1 MITLLRTNSSHPD
14 FKSLVQHLDV
24 YLAEM
29 DGEAHNFYSQYNKID
44 NLKEVVLAYKNNEA
58 IACGAFKLYDTDI
71 VEIKRMYVNPI
82 CRGEGVASMVLM
94 ELEDWAKELG
104 FKQAVLETGSKYKD
118 AIALYLKNGYE
129 QIPNYGQYV
138 GSNLSTCFKKT
149 SL

>member
-1 MITLLRTNSSHPD
+1 M
-14 FKSLVQHLDV
+14 LVCSWK
-24 YLAEM
+24 
-29 DGEAHNFYSQYNKID
+29 GETQR
-44 NLKEVVLAYKNNEA
+44 KNNEA
-58 IACGAFKLYDTDI
+58 IACGAFKLYDADI
-71 VEIKRMYVNPI
+71 IEIKRMYVNPI

-138 GSNLSTCFKKT
+138 GSNLSTCFKKA